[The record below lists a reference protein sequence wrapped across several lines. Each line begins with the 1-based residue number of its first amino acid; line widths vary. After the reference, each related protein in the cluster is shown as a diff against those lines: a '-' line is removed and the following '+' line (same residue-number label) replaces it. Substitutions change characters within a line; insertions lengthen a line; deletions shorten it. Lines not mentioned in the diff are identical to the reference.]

1 MPQKMLVTYAL
12 PYANGSL
19 HLGHLVGMIQTDIWV
34 RFQKM
39 QPETQC
45 LFICGCDGHGTPIM
59 IQAEKLNISPE
70 KLIDEVKENQE
81 RDLKD
86 FWIDLDNYYTTHS
99 KENHTLVET
108 FYERHLKKG
117 NISKHTI
124 KQAYDPEKNMFLPDR
139 YIKGEC
145 PRCGAKDQY
154 GDSCE
159 VCGATYAPTELKNP
173 YSTLSGAKPIEKE
186 SEHYFFKLQN
196 YTDLLKQWMHK
207 QTLQSQVIHKLDEW
221 FEMGLR
227 EWDISRD
234 APYFGF
240 NIPGESHKYFYVWFD
255 APMGYMA
262 SFVNLQKRRSDLDF
276 DAYWGKEST
285 FDLYQFIGKD
295 IMYFHTLFWPALLQG
310 ANFRMPTAVFCH
322 GFLTVDGQ
330 KMSKSRGTFI
340 KARTY
345 LNHLNPEYLRY
356 YLATKLNERI
366 EDLDISFEDFMQRVN
381 ADLVGKYINIASRS
395 ASFIHK
401 YFDNQLSKAL
411 LEPELFK
418 TFVDK
423 SASISEKYKNREF
436 SVAIREI
443 MGLADLA
450 NQYVDAKK
458 PWASIKDPQNKEEVH
473 AVCTMALNLF
483 RLLTIY
489 LKPVLPDTAKKI
501 EAFLNIPELHFED
514 RHQPLLDHTIQI
526 FTPLLKRLEKTDID
540 ALKKEALQ
548 HAQNNG

>member
-59 IQAEKLNISPE
+59 IQAEKLDISPE

-81 RDLKD
+81 KDLKD
-86 FWIDLDNYYTTHS
+86 FSINLDNYYTTHS
-99 KENHTLVET
+99 KENQTIVEM
-108 FYERHLKKG
+108 FYKRHLKKG

-124 KQAYDPEKNMFLPDR
+124 KQAYDQEKKMFLPDR

-145 PRCGAKDQY
+145 PRCFAKNQY

-173 YSTLSGAKPIEKE
+173 YSTLSVAKPIEKE

-240 NIPGESHKYFYVWFD
+240 NIPGEALKYFYVWFD
-255 APMGYMA
+255 APMGYIA
-262 SFVNLQKRRSDLDF
+262 SFVNLQERRSDLDF
-276 DAYWGKEST
+276 NAYWGKESK

-310 ANFRMPTAVFCH
+310 ADFRMPTAVFCH
-322 GFLTVDGQ
+322 GFLTIDGQ

-345 LNHLNPEYLRY
+345 LNHLDPEYLRY

-366 EDLDISFEDFMQRVN
+366 EDLDISFDDFMQRVN
-381 ADLVGKYINIASRS
+381 ADLVGKYINIASRA

-401 YFDNQLSKAL
+401 YFDNQLAKILA
-411 LEPELFK
+411 EPELFK

-423 SASISEKYKNREF
+423 NVAISKKYKNREF

-514 RHQPLLDHTIQI
+514 CHQPLLDHTIQV
-526 FTPLLKRLEKTDID
+526 FTPLLKRLEKKDID

-548 HAQNNG
+548 HVQNNS